1 MKEPLPPALTRAAFP
16 PPVLHV
22 LETLGAAG
30 HRSWLVG
37 GSVRD
42 LLLHRRRAA
51 ADFDVAT
58 PATPHEVMRLFR
70 RVIPTGIE
78 HGTVTVLVDGEQ
90 VEVTTFRGEGA
101 YVDGRRPSSVT
112 FLSEVDG
119 DLARRDFTM
128 NAIAYDPLAHE
139 LRDPFGGREDL
150 RAQLIRAVGDPAARF
165 AEDGLRPLRAVRFA
179 AQLGFSLE
187 PATRDAIPPS
197 LQVTGRVAAER
208 VSDELT
214 KLLLAPHP
222 LKGLRLLDETGLLS
236 VVLPDLAVRTE
247 DLRDHAMRAVAV
259 APGELPVRL
268 AALLHVLAADDAAAP
283 AAHRVRQVL
292 GRLRFPR
299 QVAEDASALVGL
311 HGCLLTH
318 APAAPRS
325 PASARRWIAAAGERL
340 VPSLLA
346 LWRADARSLPRS
358 HAGTALAA
366 QRRAVSLVRR
376 TLEARP
382 PLTTADLALDGKAVM
397 QLLEIPPGRQVG
409 AALRHL
415 LDLVLEDPALNTRPA
430 LEEVLR
436 RWHDTPG
443 TGTR

>member
-1 MKEPLPPALTRAAFP
+1 MPEPLPTALSRAAFP
-16 PPVLHV
+16 PAVLRV
-22 LETLGAAG
+22 LETLAAAG

-42 LLLHRRRAA
+42 LLLHRRRRA

-58 PATPHEVMRLFR
+58 PAPPQEVMRLFR

-78 HGTVTVLVDGEQ
+78 HGTVTVVVGDEQ

-112 FLSEVDG
+112 FLAEVDG

-139 LRDPFGGREDL
+139 LRDPFGGRDDL

-187 PATRDAIPPS
+187 PATHDAIPPS
-197 LQVTGRVAAER
+197 LPVTARVAAER
-208 VSDELT
+208 VSDELA
-214 KLLLAPHP
+214 KLLLAPHA
-222 LKGLRLLDETGLLS
+222 LKGLRLLDGTGLLS
-236 VVLPDLAVRTE
+236 VVLPDLAELTE
-247 DLRDHAMRAVAV
+247 DLRDHAMRAAAV
-259 APGELPVRL
+259 APEELSARL

-283 AAHRVRQVL
+283 AAQRVRVIL
-292 GRLRFPR
+292 ERLRFPR
-299 QVAEDASALVGL
+299 HVTENASALIGL

-318 APAAPRS
+318 APAAPRT
-325 PASARRWIAAAGERL
+325 PADARRWAARAGARL
-340 VPSLLA
+340 VPASLA

-358 HAGTALAA
+358 HAAAALAA
-366 QRRAVSLVRR
+366 QRRAASLVRR
-376 TLEARP
+376 TLAGRP
-382 PLTTADLALDGKAVM
+382 PLTTADLAVGGEAVM
-397 QLLEIPPGRQVG
+397 QFLSIPPGPQVG
-409 AALRHL
+409 AALRYL
-415 LDLVLEDPALNTRPA
+415 LDLVLEDPALNARPA
-430 LEEVLR
+430 LEDALR
-436 RWHDTPG
+436 RWHATQG
-443 TGTR
+443 AGTR